1 MKKYILFVV
10 AAAAMVACNKSEVP
24 SIDGGKNEADQK
36 YVIYAEDVNTRTV
49 TDASFTVTWTNND
62 NLAVY
67 TWPAGVD
74 LPANEEAETKW
85 RAVNPVNFVASD
97 VSASP
102 KPFSLSEADSNGSLA
117 VAAGIPYEGRLSAFK
132 DRYGDGSS
140 SLKWG
145 VIYPG
150 KQSNPSWA
158 GYGVIVFGNFELVHS
173 TQNGNDN
180 MDHLAY
186 QDVLW
191 GTATTTAENPVPTI
205 SMKHIGTMMEYTV
218 VNKTSSPITVNRIK
232 ITVNGAAIGGQ
243 YRINVFDGGIS
254 EYLLQGSAINTC
266 PLWVDNGAPIP
277 ENGSAKFYQVLAPFK
292 LDSGY
297 KITMTVET
305 DKGIWTKTTTLSA
318 AISFESG
325 KRNTATLNVDKL
337 TGLCTHKIDE
347 KWFNTPLGYYLDM
360 VTGTRH
366 DWTKDFKNSDTVND
380 IDLVV
385 YRGGGEA
392 KNKLVIAAPADENVQ
407 NYVDTD
413 IKAWSTKNATTIKK
427 IAVDFDKVFE
437 ESELETAY
445 NAANETEESGSLVL
459 AMNETAILKTVSEK
473 FALVKVTGGT
483 RYDNG
488 QWGSCILSL
497 KTVQ

>member
-67 TWPAGVD
+67 TWPVD
-74 LPANEEAETKW
+74 QALPEDAASW
-85 RAVNPVNFVASD
+85 RAVNPVNFVASEG
-97 VSASP
+97 SASP
-102 KPFSLSEADSNGSLA
+102 KPFSLSEADDANSQA
-117 VAAGIPYEGRLSAFK
+117 VTNKIEYASRLSAFK
-132 DRYGDGSS
+132 ARNNGTSN
-140 SLKWG
+140 LQWG

-150 KQSNPSWA
+150 RFS
-158 GYGVIVFGNFELVHS
+158 YGSTPGLGIVSFGNRPGVRV
-173 TQNGNDN
+173 TQDGNNN
-180 MDHLAY
+180 MSHLAV
-186 QDVLW
+186 QDVLC
-191 GTATTTAENPVPTI
+191 GTATGANPTVE
-205 SMKHIGTMMEYTV
+205 MHHLGTMMVYTV
-218 VNKTSSPITVNRIK
+218 KNATSSEFIVKSIK
-232 ITVNGAAIGGQ
+232 ISVPAASIGGDFRVDVFNGTIASCMTALNECTLYVSNGAAIAA
-243 YRINVFDGGIS
+243 
-254 EYLLQGSAINTC
+254 GS
-266 PLWVDNGAPIP
+266 
-277 ENGSAKFYQVLAPFK
+277 SANFYQVLAPFG
-292 LDSGY
+292 LESG
-297 KITMTVET
+297 KQITMTVET

-360 VTGTRH
+360 VTGTSH

-459 AMNETAILKTVSEK
+459 AMNETAILKTVSGK

>member
-67 TWPAGVD
+67 TWPVD
-74 LPANEEAETKW
+74 QALPEDAASW
-85 RAVNPVNFVASD
+85 RAVNPVNFVASEG
-97 VSASP
+97 SASP
-102 KPFSLSEADSNGSLA
+102 KPFSLSEADDANSQA
-117 VAAGIPYEGRLSAFK
+117 VTNKIEYASRLSAFK
-132 DRYGDGSS
+132 ARNNGTSN
-140 SLKWG
+140 LQWG

-150 KQSNPSWA
+150 RFS
-158 GYGVIVFGNFELVHS
+158 YGSTPGLGIVSFGNRPGVRV
-173 TQNGNDN
+173 TQDGNNN
-180 MDHLAY
+180 MSHLAV
-186 QDVLW
+186 QDVLC
-191 GTATTTAENPVPTI
+191 GTATGANPTVE
-205 SMKHIGTMMEYTV
+205 MHHLGTMMVYTV
-218 VNKTSSPITVNRIK
+218 KNATSSEFIVKSIK
-232 ITVNGAAIGGQ
+232 ISVPAASIGGDFRVDVFNGTIASCMTALNECTLYVSNGAAIAA
-243 YRINVFDGGIS
+243 
-254 EYLLQGSAINTC
+254 GS
-266 PLWVDNGAPIP
+266 
-277 ENGSAKFYQVLAPFK
+277 SANFYQVLAPFG
-292 LDSGY
+292 LESG
-297 KITMTVET
+297 KQITMTVET

-360 VTGTRH
+360 VKGTRY
-366 DWTKDFKNSDTVND
+366 DWTANFKTTDTVKD
-380 IDLVV
+380 IDIVV

-459 AMNETAILKTVSEK
+459 AMNETAILKTVSGK

-497 KTVQ
+497 KTVE

>member
-67 TWPAGVD
+67 TWPVD
-74 LPANEEAETKW
+74 QALPEDAASW

-97 VSASP
+97 GSTSP
-102 KPFSLSEADSNGSLA
+102 KPFSLSEADDANSQA
-117 VAAGIPYEGRLSAFK
+117 VTNKIEYASRLSAFK
-132 DRYGDGSS
+132 ARNNGTSN
-140 SLKWG
+140 LQWG

-150 KQSNPSWA
+150 RFS
-158 GYGVIVFGNFELVHS
+158 YGSTPGLGIVSFGNRPGVRV
-173 TQNGNDN
+173 TQDGNNN
-180 MDHLAY
+180 MSHLAV
-186 QDVLW
+186 QDVLC
-191 GTATTTAENPVPTI
+191 GTATGANPTVE
-205 SMKHIGTMMEYTV
+205 MHHLGTMMVYTV
-218 VNKTSSPITVNRIK
+218 KNATSSEFIVKSIK
-232 ITVNGAAIGGQ
+232 ISVPAASIGGDFRVDVFNGTIASCMTALNECTLYVSNGAAIAA
-243 YRINVFDGGIS
+243 
-254 EYLLQGSAINTC
+254 GS
-266 PLWVDNGAPIP
+266 
-277 ENGSAKFYQVLAPFK
+277 SANFYQVLAPFG
-292 LDSGY
+292 LESG
-297 KITMTVET
+297 KQITMTVET

-347 KWFNTPLGYYLDM
+347 KWFITPLGYYLDM
-360 VTGTRH
+360 VTGTSH
-366 DWTKDFKNSDTVND
+366 DWTEDFKNSDTVND

-459 AMNETAILKTVSEK
+459 AMNETAILKTVSGK

>member
-67 TWPAGVD
+67 TWPVD
-74 LPANEEAETKW
+74 QALPEDAASW
-85 RAVNPVNFVASD
+85 RAVNPVNFVASEG
-97 VSASP
+97 SASP
-102 KPFSLSEADSNGSLA
+102 KPFSLSEADDANSQA
-117 VAAGIPYEGRLSAFK
+117 VTNKIEYASRLSAFK
-132 DRYGDGSS
+132 ARNNGTSN
-140 SLKWG
+140 LQWG

-150 KQSNPSWA
+150 RFS
-158 GYGVIVFGNFELVHS
+158 YGSTPGLGIVSFGNRPGVRV
-173 TQNGNDN
+173 TQDGNNN
-180 MDHLAY
+180 MSHLAV
-186 QDVLW
+186 QDVLC
-191 GTATTTAENPVPTI
+191 GTATGANPTVE
-205 SMKHIGTMMEYTV
+205 MHHLGTMMVYTV
-218 VNKTSSPITVNRIK
+218 KNATSSEFIVKSIK
-232 ITVNGAAIGGQ
+232 ISVPAASIGGDFRVDVFNGTIASCMTALNECTLYVSNGAAIAA
-243 YRINVFDGGIS
+243 
-254 EYLLQGSAINTC
+254 GS
-266 PLWVDNGAPIP
+266 
-277 ENGSAKFYQVLAPFK
+277 SANFYQVLAPFG
-292 LDSGY
+292 LESG
-297 KITMTVET
+297 KQITMTVET

-347 KWFNTPLGYYLDM
+347 KWFITPLGYYLDM
-360 VTGTRH
+360 VTGTSH

-459 AMNETAILKTVSEK
+459 AMNETAILKTVSRK

>member
-49 TDASFTVTWTNND
+49 TDASFNVTWTNND

-67 TWPAGVD
+67 TWPAD
-74 LPANEEAETKW
+74 QALPEDAAW
-85 RAVNPVNFVASD
+85 RAANPVNFIASEG
-97 VSASP
+97 SATP
-102 KPFSLSEADSNGSLA
+102 KPFSLSEADSDGSLA

-132 DRYGDGSS
+132 DRYGNGSS

-150 KQSNPSWA
+150 KQSNPSWK

-173 TQNGNDN
+173 TQNGNNN
-180 MDHLAY
+180 MAHLAY

-218 VNKTSSPITVNRIK
+218 VNETSSPITVNCIK

-243 YRINVFDGGIS
+243 YRINVFDGSIS
-254 EYLLQGSAINTC
+254 EYLLKDSEIHTC
-266 PLWVDNGAPIP
+266 PLWVDKGEAIP
-277 ENGSAKFYQVLAPFK
+277 VGGSAKFYQVLAPFK

-305 DKGIWTKTTTLSA
+305 DKGTWTKPTTLSA

-325 KRNTATLNVDKL
+325 KRNTATLNVDEL

-366 DWTKDFKNSDTVND
+366 DWTADFKNSDTVND

-385 YRGGGEA
+385 YRGGGDA
-392 KNKLVIAAPADENVQ
+392 KDKLVIAAPADATVQ
-407 NYVDTD
+407 NHVDTG
-413 IKAWSTKNATTIKK
+413 IKEWSKQNATKIKK
-427 IAVDFDKVFE
+427 IAVGFDNVFE
-437 ESELETAY
+437 ESELETKY
-445 NAANETEESGSLVL
+445 NGANETEESGSLVL
-459 AMNETAILKTVSEK
+459 AMNETAIVKTANGK

-483 RYDNG
+483 RYDDG
-488 QWGSCILSL
+488 KWGSCILSL
-497 KTVQ
+497 KTVE

>member
-1 MKKYILFVV
+1 MENAMKKYILFVV

-67 TWPAGVD
+67 TWPVD
-74 LPANEEAETKW
+74 QALPEDAASW
-85 RAVNPVNFVASD
+85 RAVNPVNFVASEG
-97 VSASP
+97 SASP
-102 KPFSLSEADSNGSLA
+102 KPFSLSEADDANSQA
-117 VAAGIPYEGRLSAFK
+117 VTNKIEYASRLSAFK
-132 DRYGDGSS
+132 ARNNGTSN
-140 SLKWG
+140 LQWG

-150 KQSNPSWA
+150 RFS
-158 GYGVIVFGNFELVHS
+158 YGSTPGLGIVSFGNRPGVRV
-173 TQNGNDN
+173 TQDGNNN
-180 MDHLAY
+180 MSHLAV
-186 QDVLW
+186 QDVLC
-191 GTATTTAENPVPTI
+191 GTATGANPTVE
-205 SMKHIGTMMEYTV
+205 MHHLGTMMVYTV
-218 VNKTSSPITVNRIK
+218 KNATSSEFIVKSIK
-232 ITVNGAAIGGQ
+232 ISVPAASIGGDFRVDVFNGTIASCMTALNECTLYVSNGAAIAA
-243 YRINVFDGGIS
+243 
-254 EYLLQGSAINTC
+254 GS
-266 PLWVDNGAPIP
+266 
-277 ENGSAKFYQVLAPFK
+277 SANFYQVLAPFG
-292 LDSGY
+292 LESG
-297 KITMTVET
+297 KQITMTVET

-347 KWFNTPLGYYLDM
+347 KWFITPLGYYLDM
-360 VTGTRH
+360 VTGTSH

-459 AMNETAILKTVSEK
+459 AMNETAILKTVSGK

>member
-67 TWPAGVD
+67 TWPVD
-74 LPANEEAETKW
+74 QALPEDAASW

-97 VSASP
+97 GSTSP
-102 KPFSLSEADSNGSLA
+102 KPFSLSEADDANSQA
-117 VAAGIPYEGRLSAFK
+117 VTNKIEYASRLSAFK
-132 DRYGDGSS
+132 ARNNGTSN
-140 SLKWG
+140 LQWG

-150 KQSNPSWA
+150 RFS
-158 GYGVIVFGNFELVHS
+158 YGSTPGLGIVSFGNRPGVRV
-173 TQNGNDN
+173 TQDGNNN
-180 MDHLAY
+180 MSHLAV
-186 QDVLW
+186 QDVLC
-191 GTATTTAENPVPTI
+191 GTATGANPTVE
-205 SMKHIGTMMEYTV
+205 MHHLGTMMVYTV
-218 VNKTSSPITVNRIK
+218 KNATSSEFIVKSIK
-232 ITVNGAAIGGQ
+232 ISVPAASIGGDFRVDVFNGTIASCMTALNECTLYVSNGAAIAA
-243 YRINVFDGGIS
+243 
-254 EYLLQGSAINTC
+254 GS
-266 PLWVDNGAPIP
+266 
-277 ENGSAKFYQVLAPFK
+277 SANFYQVLAPFG
-292 LDSGY
+292 LESG
-297 KITMTVET
+297 KQITMTVET

-347 KWFNTPLGYYLDM
+347 KWFITPLGYYLDM

-366 DWTKDFKNSDTVND
+366 DWTEDFKNSDTVND

-459 AMNETAILKTVSEK
+459 AMNETAILKTVSGK

>member
-67 TWPAGVD
+67 TWPVD
-74 LPANEEAETKW
+74 QALPEDAASW
-85 RAVNPVNFVASD
+85 RAVNPVNFVASEG
-97 VSASP
+97 SASP
-102 KPFSLSEADSNGSLA
+102 KPFSLSEADDANSQA
-117 VAAGIPYEGRLSAFK
+117 VTNKIEYASRLSAFK
-132 DRYGDGSS
+132 ARNNGTSN
-140 SLKWG
+140 LQWG

-150 KQSNPSWA
+150 RFS
-158 GYGVIVFGNFELVHS
+158 YGSTPGLGIVSFGNRPGVRV
-173 TQNGNDN
+173 TQDGNNN
-180 MDHLAY
+180 MSHLAV
-186 QDVLW
+186 QDVLC
-191 GTATTTAENPVPTI
+191 GTATGANPTVE
-205 SMKHIGTMMEYTV
+205 MHHLGTMMVYTV
-218 VNKTSSPITVNRIK
+218 KNATSSEFIVKSIK
-232 ITVNGAAIGGQ
+232 ISVPAASIGGDFRVDVFNGTIASCMTALNECTLYVSNGAAIAA
-243 YRINVFDGGIS
+243 
-254 EYLLQGSAINTC
+254 GS
-266 PLWVDNGAPIP
+266 
-277 ENGSAKFYQVLAPFK
+277 SANFYQVLAPFG
-292 LDSGY
+292 LESG
-297 KITMTVET
+297 KQITMTVET

-347 KWFNTPLGYYLDM
+347 KWFITPLGYYLDM
-360 VTGTRH
+360 VTGTSH

-459 AMNETAILKTVSEK
+459 AMNETAILKTVSGK

>member
-67 TWPAGVD
+67 TWPEGEA
-74 LPANEEAETKW
+74 LPEDAASW
-85 RAVNPVNFVASD
+85 RAVNPVNFVASEG
-97 VSASP
+97 SASP
-102 KPFSLSEADSNGSLA
+102 KPFSLSEADDANSQA
-117 VAAGIPYEGRLSAFK
+117 VTNKIEYASRLSAFK
-132 DRYGDGSS
+132 ARNNGTSN
-140 SLKWG
+140 LQWG

-150 KQSNPSWA
+150 RFS
-158 GYGVIVFGNFELVHS
+158 YGSTPGLGIVSFGNRPGVRV
-173 TQNGNDN
+173 TQDGNNN
-180 MDHLAY
+180 MSHLAV
-186 QDVLW
+186 QDVLC
-191 GTATTTAENPVPTI
+191 GTATGANPTVE
-205 SMKHIGTMMEYTV
+205 MHHLGTMMVYTV
-218 VNKTSSPITVNRIK
+218 KNATSSEFIVKSIK
-232 ITVNGAAIGGQ
+232 ISVPAASIGGDFRVDVFNGTIASCMTALNECTLYVSNGAAIAA
-243 YRINVFDGGIS
+243 
-254 EYLLQGSAINTC
+254 GS
-266 PLWVDNGAPIP
+266 
-277 ENGSAKFYQVLAPFK
+277 SANFYQVLAPFG
-292 LDSGY
+292 LESG
-297 KITMTVET
+297 KQITMTVET

-360 VTGTRH
+360 VTGTSH

-459 AMNETAILKTVSEK
+459 AMNETAILKTVSRK